1 MVLDVAPVADE
12 KVPAT
17 HLLHDTV
24 PVSEAYVPATHLL
37 QVAELVAPVAVE

>member
-1 MVLDVAPVADE
+1 MEPIVYE

-24 PVSEAYVPATHLL
+24 PVPEAYVPAKHLL
-37 QVAELVAPVAVE
+37 QVAELVAPVAFE